1 VSTLEARAAPSRP
14 GLSKSL
20 SDTMIVT
27 GRNLRRVV
35 RNPQVLVFS
44 TIQPVMLVLLF
55 NYVFGG
61 AIGASLH
68 APGIPYVDY
77 LLPGVMIQA
86 IAFGTTTTAVGMSE
100 DLSSGVIDR
109 FRSLPMARSAVL
121 AGRAIADTLR
131 IAFVIVLMTG
141 VGFIIGFRFTVGPA
155 RVIEAFAVAVAFGLS
170 FSWIAVW
177 IGMLVSQP
185 EAAQSAGFI
194 WLFPLIFASSVFV
207 PTDTFPS
214 ALQAFASWNPLTHFV
229 DALRTITLEVG
240 GGTRVVPTARPV
252 LTALAW
258 AVGILV
264 VFAPL
269 AVLRYRRAS

>member
-1 VSTLEARAAPSRP
+1 VNAVDEQTAPRP
-14 GLSKSL
+14 GLSKAI
-20 SDTMIVT
+20 SDTLIVT

-35 RNPQVLVFS
+35 RNPQVLIFS

-61 AIGASLH
+61 AIGASLRR
-68 APGIPYVDY
+68 PGLPYVDY

-86 IAFGTTTTAVGMSE
+86 VAFGTTTTAVGMAE

-131 IAFVIVLMTG
+131 IAFVILLMTG
-141 VGFIIGFRFTVGPA
+141 VGFLIGFRFTVGPG
-155 RVIEAFAVAVAFGLS
+155 RVLEGFAIAIAFGLS
-170 FSWIAVW
+170 FSWISVL
-177 IGMLVSQP
+177 IGMLVRQP

-194 WLFPLIFASSVFV
+194 WLFPLIFASSAFV
-207 PTDTFPS
+207 PIDTFPS
-214 ALQAFASWNPLTHFV
+214 ALHTFASWNPITHFV
-229 DALRTITLEVG
+229 DALRTTTLQVD
-240 GGTRVVPTARPV
+240 GGTRIVPTERPV

-258 AVGILV
+258 AAGILV